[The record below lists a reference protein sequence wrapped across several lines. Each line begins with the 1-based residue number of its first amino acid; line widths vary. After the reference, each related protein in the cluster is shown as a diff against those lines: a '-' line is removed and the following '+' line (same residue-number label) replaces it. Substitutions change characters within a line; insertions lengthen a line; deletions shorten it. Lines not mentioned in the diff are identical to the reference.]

1 MSDEHSTSM
10 RRALSIAN
18 IGVGVAGSYL
28 GYALQHAFLGEA
40 ARGRKLKATHTR
52 AARRMADEMKSL
64 RGAAMKFGQTLSLQ
78 TGTLPD
84 ETLAELA
91 TLQMKAPPMHPS
103 LVRAQFKQ
111 SLSAEPEKIFKEF
124 SPEPFAAASLGQVHH
139 AITNKGERVAV
150 KIQYPGIRESLANDF
165 KMFRALSKPAQA
177 SGHIPK
183 GAIDEVE
190 QQIVAE
196 TDYRQEAD
204 NIEFFGKRLAPLRF
218 VEVPRVLR
226 EYSSERVLTMSLMK
240 GQHLDD
246 FLARRPS
253 EKLRNLLGERLFDL
267 FYFQVLEVEALH
279 ADPHW
284 GNYLFTNDARI
295 SLVDFGCAKY
305 MSKSTVGYL
314 RAGFLY
320 PGSTSSPEFRRLLE
334 KYYEDEGRELSTA
347 TRRALIRFAENFYRK
362 VYPPGAE
369 RQKAFDFGD
378 PRFLQDFLAAS
389 KELFRARGVLS
400 ELIFMVRAEM
410 GMYQTLLR
418 LKAKVNTS
426 EIVRKYLS

>member
-1 MSDEHSTSM
+1 MSDENSTSM

-18 IGVGVAGSYL
+18 IGMGVAGSYL

-40 ARGRKLKATHTR
+40 ERGVKLKATHTR

-64 RGAAMKFGQTLSLQ
+64 RGAAMKLGQTLSLQ

-84 ETLAELA
+84 EVLSELA
-91 TLQMKAPPMHPS
+91 TLQMSAPPMHPS
-103 LVRAQFKQ
+103 LARAQFKQ
-111 SLSAEPEKIFKEF
+111 SLGAEPESLFKQF
-124 SPEPFAAASLGQVHH
+124 DAQPFAAASLGQVHH

-150 KIQYPGIRESLANDF
+150 KIQYPGIRQSLANDF

-196 TDYRQEAD
+196 TDYRKEAD
-204 NIEFFGKRLAPLRF
+204 NAEFFRKRLAPLTF
-218 VEVPRVLR
+218 VEVPRILR
-226 EYSSERVLTMSLMK
+226 KYSSDKVLTMSLMK
-240 GQHLDD
+240 GQHIDD

-253 EKLRNLLGERLFDL
+253 QKLRNQLGDNLFEL
-267 FYFQVLEVEALH
+267 FYFQVLELAALH

-284 GNYLFTNDARI
+284 GNYLFTNDAGI

-320 PGSTSSPEFRRLLE
+320 PGSTSSAEFRRLLE
-334 KYYEDEGRELSTA
+334 KYYEDEGRKLAPA
-347 TRRALIRFAENFYRK
+347 TRRALIAFAENFYRK
-362 VYPPGAE
+362 VYPPGLE
-369 RQKAFDFGD
+369 HNEAFDFGD
-378 PRFLQDFLAAS
+378 PQFLNDFLAAS
-389 KELFRARGVLS
+389 KDLFRAKGVLA
-400 ELIFMVRAEM
+400 ELIFLVRAEM
-410 GMYQTLLR
+410 GMYQTLHR
-418 LKAKVNTS
+418 LKAKVQTS
-426 EIVRKYLS
+426 AIVRKYL